1 MRALVV
7 LLLLL
12 LILAGMALWLV
23 QSGRLGT
30 HQGPGELTEVAI
42 PRELLEAR
50 SSFQR
55 ASAAF
60 VGVAEPKQILFGD
73 LHVHTTFS
81 PDAFQQ
87 SLPLVQGEGAHPPA
101 DACDFARYCSALDFW
116 SINDHAAG
124 LTAEHWQ
131 ETIDA
136 IRQCNAVAGDPADPD
151 VVAFLGW
158 EWTQMGFTPQDHYG
172 HKNVVLRDLG
182 QDQVP
187 TRPIAAGGIAT
198 GIPLA
203 ENVPLLIIPALMA
216 RDRAYLDAATYFS
229 ELANRERCPD
239 GVPVRELPRTC
250 QEVAETP
257 ADLFAKLDDWGS
269 EALVIPHGTAWGY
282 YTPPGS
288 SWDKQLSSS
297 MHDAERQSMIEVF
310 SGHGNSEE
318 YRDWRAVEF
327 DESGRRSCPEP
338 SESYLPS
345 CWRAG
350 EIIRSR
356 CEAAGD
362 PNCEARAV
370 EARQNYVDAGI
381 QGWKTVPGAP
391 IEEWL
396 DAGQCKD
403 CFLPAFNFRPRSSV
417 QYMLARTSFENPERP
432 LRFRFGLIGSSD
444 SHTARP
450 GTGFKELNRRE
461 MTEASS
467 VARSGQDPDARDAKS
482 QRKRDAD
489 DRKTGFF
496 QRVELER
503 GSSFFLTGG
512 LVAAHSEGRSREAV
526 WDALRRNEVYGSSGP
541 RILLWFDLLNAVGDE
556 SLPMGSEITTSDT
569 PRFRARA
576 VGSLEQQPGCP
587 EYSVAAL
594 RPERLEHLCRG
605 ECYNPGDSR
614 RLINRIEVVRIR
626 PQATPGEPVRELIED
641 PWRIYSCEPD
651 PAGCMIEFSDPDFTE
666 TKRDAVYYVRAIEEP
681 SPAVN
686 AASLRCEYDEVGR
699 CIEIEPCVHVPYQED
714 CLEENEER
722 AWSSPIYVDFAG
734 AVVDPSASTN

>member
-12 LILAGMALWLV
+12 LSLAGMALWLV

-30 HQGPGELTEVAI
+30 HQGPGELTEVPI

-158 EWTQMGFTPQDHYG
+158 EWTQMGFTPEDHYG

-198 GIPLA
+198 GVPLA

-269 EALVIPHGTAWGY
+269 EALVIPHGTAWG
-282 YTPPGS
+282 
-288 SWDKQLSSS
+288 LL
-297 MHDAERQSMIEVF
+297 H
-310 SGHGNSEE
+310 
-318 YRDWRAVEF
+318 
-327 DESGRRSCPEP
+327 
-338 SESYLPS
+338 
-345 CWRAG
+345 
-350 EIIRSR
+350 
-356 CEAAGD
+356 AA
-362 PNCEARAV
+362 
-370 EARQNYVDAGI
+370 
-381 QGWKTVPGAP
+381 
-391 IEEWL
+391 
-396 DAGQCKD
+396 
-403 CFLPAFNFRPRSSV
+403 
-417 QYMLARTSFENPERP
+417 
-432 LRFRFGLIGSSD
+432 
-444 SHTARP
+444 
-450 GTGFKELNRRE
+450 
-461 MTEASS
+461 
-467 VARSGQDPDARDAKS
+467 
-482 QRKRDAD
+482 
-489 DRKTGFF
+489 
-496 QRVELER
+496 RVEL
-503 GSSFFLTGG
+503 GTSNSALPCTT
-512 LVAAHSEGRSREAV
+512 RS
-526 WDALRRNEVYGSSGP
+526 
-541 RILLWFDLLNAVGDE
+541 
-556 SLPMGSEITTSDT
+556 
-569 PRFRARA
+569 ARA
-576 VGSLEQQPGCP
+576 
-587 EYSVAAL
+587 
-594 RPERLEHLCRG
+594 
-605 ECYNPGDSR
+605 
-614 RLINRIEVVRIR
+614 
-626 PQATPGEPVRELIED
+626 
-641 PWRIYSCEPD
+641 
-651 PAGCMIEFSDPDFTE
+651 
-666 TKRDAVYYVRAIEEP
+666 
-681 SPAVN
+681 
-686 AASLRCEYDEVGR
+686 
-699 CIEIEPCVHVPYQED
+699 
-714 CLEENEER
+714 
-722 AWSSPIYVDFAG
+722 
-734 AVVDPSASTN
+734 

>member
-1 MRALVV
+1 M
-7 LLLLL
+7 
-12 LILAGMALWLV
+12 
-23 QSGRLGT
+23 
-30 HQGPGELTEVAI
+30 
-42 PRELLEAR
+42 
-50 SSFQR
+50 
-55 ASAAF
+55 
-60 VGVAEPKQILFGD
+60 
-73 LHVHTTFS
+73 
-81 PDAFQQ
+81 
-87 SLPLVQGEGAHPPA
+87 QGEGAHPPA

-116 SINDHAAG
+116 SINDHAVG

-131 ETIDA
+131 ETIDS

-151 VVAFLGW
+151 IVAFLGW
-158 EWTQMGFTPQDHYG
+158 EWTQIGFTPEDHYG
-172 HKNVVLRDLG
+172 HRNVVLRDLG

-203 ENVPLLIIPALMA
+203 ANVPLLIIPALMS

-257 ADLFAKLDDWGS
+257 AELFAKLDDWGS
-269 EALVIPHGTAWGY
+269 EALVIPHGTAWGF

-297 MHDAERQSMIEVF
+297 MHNAERQSMIEVF

-327 DESGRRSCPEP
+327 DENGRGSCPEP

-356 CEAAGD
+356 CEAEGD

-417 QYMLARTSFENPERP
+417 QYMLARTSFENPDRP
-432 LRFRFGLIGSSD
+432 LRFRFGLMGSSD
-444 SHTARP
+444 THTARP

-467 VARSGQDPDARDAKS
+467 IPRTGQDPDERAAKS
-482 QRKRDAD
+482 QRTRDAD
-489 DRKTGFF
+489 DRKTGF
-496 QRVELER
+496 
-503 GSSFFLTGG
+503 
-512 LVAAHSEGRSREAV
+512 A
-526 WDALRRNEVYGSSGP
+526 
-541 RILLWFDLLNAVGDE
+541 
-556 SLPMGSEITTSDT
+556 
-569 PRFRARA
+569 
-576 VGSLEQQPGCP
+576 
-587 EYSVAAL
+587 
-594 RPERLEHLCRG
+594 
-605 ECYNPGDSR
+605 
-614 RLINRIEVVRIR
+614 
-626 PQATPGEPVRELIED
+626 
-641 PWRIYSCEPD
+641 
-651 PAGCMIEFSDPDFTE
+651 
-666 TKRDAVYYVRAIEEP
+666 
-681 SPAVN
+681 
-686 AASLRCEYDEVGR
+686 
-699 CIEIEPCVHVPYQED
+699 
-714 CLEENEER
+714 
-722 AWSSPIYVDFAG
+722 
-734 AVVDPSASTN
+734 